1 MKLNSYGLSLTS
13 LTSLLSDHLSNRKQ
27 WIKVENVFSK
37 WENIE
42 TGVPQRSIVGLP
54 LFNVLFCDF
63 LILDNTYFAS
73 YADDKTSYTI
83 NQNEGSVTKAL
94 EELSILILSWFK
106 GNKLK
111 PDLDK
116 WHLIVSGTE
125 NVKSKLDNFINLN

>member
-27 WIKVENVFSK
+27 WIKVEKVFSK

-42 TGVPQRSIVGLP
+42 TGVPQRSIVGPP

-83 NQNEGSVTKAL
+83 NQNAGFVTKAL

-111 PDLDK
+111 PDLGK

-125 NVKSKLDNFINLN
+125 NVKSKLVTLSI

>member
-1 MKLNSYGLSLTS
+1 MKLNSYGLS

-42 TGVPQRSIVGLP
+42 TGVPQRSIVGPP

>member
-13 LTSLLSDHLSNRKQ
+13 LTSLLSDHLSDRKQ

-42 TGVPQRSIVGLP
+42 TGVPQRSIVGPP

-125 NVKSKLDNFINLN
+125 NVKSKLVTLSI

>member
-1 MKLNSYGLSLTS
+1 MKLSSYGLSLTS

-42 TGVPQRSIVGLP
+42 TGVPQRSIVGPP

>member
-37 WENIE
+37 WENTE
-42 TGVPQRSIVGLP
+42 TGVPQRSIVGPP

>member
-27 WIKVENVFSK
+27 WIKVENVFS
-37 WENIE
+37 ELGNIE
-42 TGVPQRSIVGLP
+42 TGVPQRSIVGPP
-54 LFNVLFCDF
+54 LFNVLVCDLF

-83 NQNEGSVTKAL
+83 NQNAGFVTKAL

-125 NVKSKLDNFINLN
+125 NVKSKLVTLSI